1 MLPYDKIMEEID
13 RSTLKL
19 QEALEKIKLDKNV
32 KRMAIFTAT
41 E

>member
-1 MLPYDKIMEEID
+1 MLPYDKVMEEID

-19 QEALEKIKLDKNV
+19 QEALERIKLDKNFKMV
-32 KRMAIFTAT
+32 IFTAA

>member
-1 MLPYDKIMEEID
+1 MLPYDKVMEEID

-19 QEALEKIKLDKNV
+19 QEALERIKQDKNFKMV
-32 KRMAIFTAT
+32 IFTAA